1 MLKTK
6 RCNLCIT
13 VSVLRMKDILLINNK
28 AKATGIGTYSFNL
41 YDNLKRISKRNLDF
55 ITLKYPF
62 EESHESAIQIF
73 PQNIRKLL
81 FHLEFLRKIPHS
93 YKVYHIL
100 NPNLGIMLSKL
111 RPTVV
116 TVHDVSVLK
125 GEVSKELMA
134 ESYGLDI
141 PLVLA
146 MQLNT
151 SFIRNADRILCVSN
165 YTKATLTSVL
175 GIKNKR
181 VVVSYPGID
190 RHLFRPRDKFK
201 TRHSLGLPLNKRII
215 LHVGTDEPRKNT
227 RALVEAL
234 YMVKKRIPDAIFVK
248 IGGMQ
253 EATRKLILALGLGR
267 SIIYHKKVPSVAPFY
282 NAADLF
288 VFPSYYEGFGY
299 PAAEA
304 MASGCPIIAADSSS
318 VTEVVGKGGVL
329 FPPFDVAALYEAIN
343 EVLTDSNKRTV
354 MIKEGLEQVKK
365 FDWKKCAE
373 TTLETYE
380 TL

>member
-1 MLKTK
+1 
-6 RCNLCIT
+6 
-13 VSVLRMKDILLINNK
+13 MKDILLINNK
-28 AKATGIGTYSFNL
+28 VKATGIGTYSFNL
-41 YDNLKRISKRNLDF
+41 YDNLKKISKRNVDF
-55 ITLKYPF
+55 ITLEYPF
-62 EESHESAIQIF
+62 GDNHDSWIRIF
-73 PQNIRKLL
+73 PQDIGKLL
-81 FHLEFLRKIPHS
+81 FHLEFLRKIPHL

-111 RPTVV
+111 RPSVV

-125 GEVSKELMA
+125 RDVNKEMKA

-146 MQLNT
+146 MQLNM
-151 SFIRNADRILCVSN
+151 SFIKNADRILCMSN
-165 YTKATLTSVL
+165 YTKNALTSVL
-175 GIKNKR
+175 GIENKR
-181 VVVSYPGID
+181 AIVSYPGID
-190 RHLFRPRDKFK
+190 RQLFRPRDKLK
-201 TRHSLGLPLNKRII
+201 TRQSLGLPLNRRII

-227 RALVEAL
+227 KTLVEAL

-248 IGGMQ
+248 IGDMR
-253 EATRKLILALGLGR
+253 EATRKLILARRLGN
-267 SIIYHKKVPSVAPFY
+267 SMIYHKKVPDVAPFY

-299 PAAEA
+299 PVAEA

-318 VTEVVGKGGVL
+318 VTEVVGKGGIL
-329 FPPFDVAALYEAIN
+329 FPPFDVFALHEAIN
-343 EVLTDSNKRTV
+343 QVLTDSNRRTV

-380 TL
+380 NL